1 MAILGFGGK
10 ARAERWISD
19 VETLNAETDI
29 VLKNVGMCLEDIGAD
44 GKGSAIDTLISAGT
58 DMLNSAA
65 TMVTSFKSMVDVVQ
79 GIVGNILAD
88 ITDNDSLLGG
98 VASVLGRFGN

>member
-10 ARAERWISD
+10 ARAEAWIEA

-29 VLKNVGMCLEDIGAD
+29 VLKNVGLCLEDIGAD

-79 GIVGNILAD
+79 GIVGNILAA
-88 ITDNDSLLGG
+88 ITDNDSLLSG

>member
-10 ARAERWISD
+10 DRADAWIND

-29 VLKNVGMCLEDIGAD
+29 VLRNVGMCLQDIGAD
-44 GKGSAIDTLISAGT
+44 GKGSAIDSLIAAGN
-58 DMLNSAA
+58 DMINSASV
-65 TMVTSFKSMVDVVQ
+65 MVSSFKSMVDVVQ
-79 GIVGNILAD
+79 GIVNNILAA

-98 VASVLGRFGN
+98 VVGMLGRLGN